1 MVAEADAYRTT
12 TIARAQQEV
21 APKIA
26 EAIKLEGEA
35 EQKLQTGFAQKRT
48 HE

>member
-1 MVAEADAYRTT
+1 MIAQANAYRTT

-21 APKIA
+21 APKFA

-35 EQKLQTGFAQKRT
+35 EMKL
-48 HE
+48 